1 MAKLSQNNP
10 LLGLMLILVAL
21 LPLLYFHSL
30 YTPASLPRYALIACV
45 AGFGVLFYAISIWR
59 HQRHFLWHPVQILV
73 LLFFLLASLSSLW
86 SIEKSNN
93 LIEILQLSSFAILF
107 FLATQISSI
116 KHITWI
122 CTMAV
127 ASAGIAALIGI
138 MQNYGF
144 NPMEYSNPVM
154 ASTFI
159 FKNHAALYFD
169 LIVPVSFFIILISD
183 NKKIK
188 WLSTIAFGLCIGFLI
203 ESRTRGSWVAIT
215 AVAVL
220 LLILCTFHKQTRE
233 NINSKIKES
242 RVFLIVALLVASTA
256 FIPQGENDIKWER
269 KPVAGQKLDQSAF
282 NRLLFYRNSLGIINE
297 KPMLGTGLGT
307 FWKAFRPY
315 MNYPHIIQR
324 SNEHIYL
331 IRAHNDILQTF
342 TELGLVG
349 GILSLVIYSFILFI
363 GIQIIL
369 NKKSDRGKSLLT
381 IGLLLAFTA
390 SLIHSL
396 VDFPLHKPSSA
407 VLFWIWAGFI
417 IALHLADK
425 EEGKLYIIKKMF
437 GPILFSTAI
446 AYLFISA
453 IFYTA
458 YIKDNYYLHL
468 AENHY
473 KSENCTAAI
482 NSIEKAV
489 DSFGLYFI
497 THIMRV
503 RIHVKCNANPQALFY
518 VLNEELQYDSSNI
531 LARLRRADL
540 YLTSGYFD
548 KADQD
553 YKAVVQILPH
563 RASGKIGVASVLVAR
578 GQNIEAKKYLKN
590 ILDAHPNNKYAIR
603 LLRDINDAVKAN

>member
-1 MAKLSQNNP
+1 MDRLSQNNP
-10 LLGLMLILVAL
+10 LLGLMLILVSL

-45 AGFGVLFYAISIWR
+45 AGFGVLFYAISIWKQ
-59 HQRHFLWHPVQILV
+59 QRYFLWHPVQILV

-86 SIEKSNN
+86 SIDKSNN

-107 FLATQISSI
+107 FLATQVSSI

-144 NPMEYSNPVM
+144 NPMQYSNPVM

-169 LIVPVSFFIILISD
+169 LIVPVSFFIILISN
-183 NKKIK
+183 NKIIK
-188 WLSTIAFGLCIGFLI
+188 WLAAIAFGLCVGFLI

-215 AVAVL
+215 AVVVL
-220 LLILCTFHKQTRE
+220 LLVLWTLHKQTRE
-233 NINSKIKES
+233 NINSKIKEN
-242 RVFLIVALLVASTA
+242 RTYLIAALLVASTA
-256 FIPQGENDIKWER
+256 FVPQGENDIAWER
-269 KPVAGQKLDQSAF
+269 KPIAGQKLDQSAF
-282 NRLLFYRNSLGIINE
+282 DRLLFYRNSLGIIKEN
-297 KPMLGTGLGT
+297 PILGTGLGT

-315 MNYPHIIQR
+315 MNYPYIIQR

-349 GILSLVIYSFILFI
+349 GILSLAIYSFILFI

-369 NKKSDRGKSLLT
+369 NKKSDSGKSLLT

-407 VLFWIWAGFI
+407 ALFWIWAGFI
-417 IALHLADK
+417 TALHLSDK
-425 EEGKLYIIKKMF
+425 EERKSYRIKIF
-437 GPILFSTAI
+437 FSPILFATSI
-446 AYLFISA
+446 IYLSLSA
-453 IFYTA
+453 MFYTA
-458 YIKDNYYLHL
+458 YIKDSYYLHL
-468 AENHY
+468 AENHLTAG
-473 KSENCTAAI
+473 NCPAAL
-482 NSIEKAV
+482 NNIEKAV
-489 DSFGLYFI
+489 NSFGLYFI
-497 THIMRV
+497 THIIRV
-503 RIHVKCNANPQALFY
+503 RIHVKCNKNPQALFY
-518 VLNEELQYDSSNI
+518 VLNEELQYDRSNI
-531 LARLRRADL
+531 LARLKRADL
-540 YLTSGYFD
+540 YRLSGYLD

-553 YKAVVQILPH
+553 YKVVVQILPH
-563 RASGKIGVASVLVAR
+563 RVSGKIGVASVLVAK
-578 GQNIEAKKYLKN
+578 GQNEEAKKYLKT
-590 ILDAHPNNKYAIR
+590 ILHEHPDNKYAIR
-603 LLRDINDAVKAN
+603 LLRDINDTIKAN